1 MLSMST
7 EIKVLEADMLDLPFE
22 DGCFDVVIEKGT
34 MVLLEVLFCMYY
46 LVQQTA
52 NHFSFSNDQLIICK
66 FLNFIYIV

>member
-34 MVLLEVLFCMYY
+34 MVLLEY

-52 NHFSFSNDQLIICK
+52 HHFSFSNNQLIICK